1 MSHESALLNDNRYKA
16 LGRDRNS
23 WAQSLV
29 AVVGNFSQS
38 RKKLAGF
45 TNVWSEMTVDT
56 ALGGSGHWRH
66 HSIKRTSL

>member
-16 LGRDRNS
+16 RGRDRNS
-23 WAQSLV
+23 QAQSLLAV
-29 AVVGNFSQS
+29 AEEFFQS

-45 TNVWSEMTVDT
+45 TNVWSEMTMDT
-56 ALGGSGHWRH
+56 ALGGSGHWRL